1 MLALIA
7 LLPTAVATPVL
18 AMAGFFA
25 QVTATPDSSM
35 PGGATVQKVLNWTCY
50 LALAGCLG
58 SVLVGSMVWGLAAH
72 SGNGYQAGQGRKYA
86 ISGAIGAVIAG
97 LAPTIVNTLFAG

>member
-1 MLALIA
+1 VLALLA
-7 LLPTAVATPVL
+7 AVPTAVATPLL
-18 AMAGFFA
+18 AVAGFFA
-25 QVTATPDSSM
+25 QVTATPDSTL
-35 PGGATVQKVLNWTCY
+35 PGGATIQKVLNWTSY

-58 SVLVGSMVWGLAAH
+58 SLLVGSMVWGLAAH

-86 ISGAIGAVIAG
+86 IAGAIGAVIAG